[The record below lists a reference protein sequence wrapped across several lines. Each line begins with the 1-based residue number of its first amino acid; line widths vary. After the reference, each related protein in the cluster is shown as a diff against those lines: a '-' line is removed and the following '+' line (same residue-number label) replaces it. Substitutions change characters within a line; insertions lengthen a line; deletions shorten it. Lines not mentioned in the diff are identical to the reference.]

1 MTKRRA
7 LGKGLS
13 AIIPE
18 ADTLTRND
26 TVFFQCPIEEIQPN
40 PYQPRL
46 EFREEDLAELVNSVK
61 EKGVITPLLVS
72 KSEDGYRLIAGER
85 RWRAAQR
92 AGMERIPVVV
102 RETTPM
108 ESLELALIENIH
120 RKDLNPI
127 EEALAYSRWLEDS
140 QTTQEILAKKLGKDR
155 STITNML
162 RLLGL
167 PKTIQKDLIEER
179 LTMGH
184 ARVLA
189 GLKSPYE
196 QKTIPDQMDI
206 LGQYRFRW
214 GQGHYTSLIGE
225 MRFYNET
232 SVWDRTNIFSLGVAP
247 EFTLSPRVRMPV
259 RLKYSIGNIDNG
271 SKLSGIEIG
280 LGLYFAF

>member
-18 ADTLTRND
+18 ADTLMRNQG
-26 TVFFQCPIEEIQPN
+26 VFFQCPIEDIQPN

-46 EFREEDLAELVNSVK
+46 EFREEELAELVNSVK
-61 EKGVITPLLVS
+61 EKGIITPLLVS
-72 KSEDGYRLIAGER
+72 KSDEGYRLIAGER

-92 AGMERIPVVV
+92 AGLERVPVVV

-189 GLKSPYE
+189 GVKHPDE
-196 QKTIPDQMDI
+196 QKTLRDI
-206 LGQYRFRW
+206 ILKRSLSVRQSEALVKKSQEKVRAKNEKETMN
-214 GQGHYTSLIGE
+214 HYMRSLTDSLK
-225 MRFYNET
+225 R
-232 SVWDRTNIFSLGVAP
+232 SLGTKVDIRRRGKQGSIIIHFYSDE
-247 EFTLSPRVRMPV
+247 EFDRLLEVLS
-259 RLKYSIGNIDNG
+259 
-271 SKLSGIEIG
+271 
-280 LGLYFAF
+280 

>member
-18 ADTLTRND
+18 ADNLTQNEG
-26 TVFFQCPIEEIQPN
+26 VFFQCPIEDIQPN

-46 EFREEDLAELVNSVK
+46 EFREEDLKELVESVR
-61 EKGVITPLLVS
+61 EKGIITPLLVS
-72 KSEDGYRLIAGER
+72 KSEEGFRLIAGER

-92 AGMERIPVVV
+92 AGQERVPVVV

-140 QTTQEILAKKLGKDR
+140 QTTQEMLAKKLGKDR

-179 LTMGH
+179 LSMGH

-189 GLKSPYE
+189 GIKNPDE
-196 QKTIPDQMDI
+196 QKAIRDLIVKRALSVRQTEALLKKSQQKGPAKKTKEISS
-206 LGQYRFRW
+206 
-214 GQGHYTSLIGE
+214 HYMRSLTDGLK
-225 MRFYNET
+225 R
-232 SVWDRTNIFSLGVAP
+232 SLGTKVEIRRRGQQGSIVIHFYSDE
-247 EFTLSPRVRMPV
+247 EFDRLLETLS
-259 RLKYSIGNIDNG
+259 
-271 SKLSGIEIG
+271 
-280 LGLYFAF
+280 

>member
-18 ADTLTRND
+18 ADTVTGGGGQ
-26 TVFFQCPIEEIQPN
+26 FFQCPIESIQPN
-40 PYQPRL
+40 PYQPRQD
-46 EFREEDLAELVNSVK
+46 FREEDLRELVLSVK
-61 EKGVITPLLVS
+61 EKGIITPLLVS
-72 KSEDGYRLIAGER
+72 KTDEGYRLIAGER
-85 RWRAAQR
+85 RWRAAQK
-92 AGMERIPVVV
+92 AELERVPVVV
-102 RETTPM
+102 KETTPM

-162 RLLGL
+162 RLLSL
-167 PKTIQKDLIEER
+167 PNTLQKDLIERR

-189 GLKSPYE
+189 GLKSGDE
-196 QKTIPDQMDI
+196 QKTLRDLILKRALSVRQTEALVKKIQEKGTVRQKKEAPD
-206 LGQYRFRW
+206 
-214 GQGHYTSLIGE
+214 HYMKSLEDGLK
-225 MRFYNET
+225 R
-232 SVWDRTNIFSLGVAP
+232 SLGTKVDIRRRGKRGSIVIHFYSDD
-247 EFTLSPRVRMPV
+247 ELD
-259 RLKYSIGNIDNG
+259 RLLDV
-271 SKLSGIEIG
+271 LT
-280 LGLYFAF
+280 